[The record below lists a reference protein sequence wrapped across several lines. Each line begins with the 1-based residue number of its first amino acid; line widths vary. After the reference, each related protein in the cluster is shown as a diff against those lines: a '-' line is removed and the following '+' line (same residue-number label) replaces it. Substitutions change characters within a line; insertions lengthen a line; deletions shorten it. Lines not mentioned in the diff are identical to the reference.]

1 MKLHFVHRGLIVKYS
16 IENTIDAFKKSLR
29 LGYGIETDLQ
39 VTKDQ
44 KIICFHDQTLKRILG
59 SKKKINETNLHEI
72 NSLAK
77 KKNIKI
83 QKFKELLKIYRKTP
97 IIAELK
103 SNFSK
108 EQIYKLVEL
117 CKRIKKLVLISFQYK
132 NLEKIYALNKKLTL
146 GQLFYKKINK
156 SLFEKVKKKKFI
168 KFCIFEKQSLNNP
181 LVKQIKKKKLFY
193 TIKDK
198 KTFLEFKNKEG
209 LIFEY
214 TAL

>member
-1 MKLHFVHRGLIVKYS
+1 MKLHFVHRGLIDKYS

-44 KIICFHDQTLKRILG
+44 KIICFHDKNLKRILD
-59 SKKKINETNLHEI
+59 SKKKINKTNLNEI

-77 KKNIKI
+77 KKNIHI
-83 QKFKELLKIYRKTP
+83 PKFTELLKIYRKTP

-103 SNFSK
+103 SSFSK

-117 CKRIKKLVLISFQYK
+117 CRGIKKLVLISFHYK
-132 NLEKIYALNKKLTL
+132 NLEKIYTLNKELTL

-168 KFCIFEKQSLNNP
+168 QFCIFEKQSLNNA

-198 KTFLEFKNKEG
+198 KMFSEYKNREG

>member
-1 MKLHFVHRGLIVKYS
+1 MKLHFVHRGLIDKHS

-39 VTKDQ
+39 VTNDQ

-59 SKKKINETNLHEI
+59 SSKKTNETNLKEI
-72 NSLAK
+72 NTLGR
-77 KKNIKI
+77 KKNIRI
-83 QKFKELLKIYRKTP
+83 PQFIELLRINRKTP
-97 IIAELK
+97 IIAEIK

-108 EQIYKLVEL
+108 EQIFNLVKL
-117 CKRIKKLVLISFQYK
+117 CKKIKKLVFISFQYK
-132 NLEKIYALNKKLTL
+132 NLEKIYALSKKLTL

-156 SLFEKVKKKKFI
+156 SLLEKVKKKKFI
-168 KFCIFEKQSLNNP
+168 QFCIFEKKSLNNP
-181 LVKQIKKKKLFY
+181 LVKRIKKKKLFY

-198 KTFLEFKNKEG
+198 KTFLKFKNRES